1 MGRGRR
7 FDDAACSMWL
17 VRVAE
22 GGRMK
27 ASIAEAVL
35 ARAAGR
41 CECGC
46 GLFFDQTLEG
56 AVELDHALSRREP
69 DSIDTIW
76 ALRRA
81 CHREKTDNV
90 PDAAAWLRK
99 FAQHCG
105 RHNYRVSFEKALR
118 RLQFVTARGEL
129 GKGAA

>member
-1 MGRGRR
+1 
-7 FDDAACSMWL
+7 
-17 VRVAE
+17 
-22 GGRMK
+22 MK
-27 ASIAEAVL
+27 PSIADAVL
-35 ARAAGR
+35 ERAAGR
-41 CECGC
+41 CEHC
-46 GLFFDQTLEG
+46 GLYFDNSLEG
-56 AVELDHALSRREP
+56 AVELDHFLSRREP

>member
-27 ASIAEAVL
+27 ASIAEA
-35 ARAAGR
+35 
-41 CECGC
+41 
-46 GLFFDQTLEG
+46 
-56 AVELDHALSRREP
+56 
-69 DSIDTIW
+69 
-76 ALRRA
+76 
-81 CHREKTDNV
+81 
-90 PDAAAWLRK
+90 AAAWLRK